1 MVIILATMAHIDEA
15 AELARLEEELVS
27 GGANPNPN
35 PEPTPEP
42 TPTPEPAPTPTPE
55 PEPTPAPALAD
66 DDAAGR
72 YRLQG
77 KLAAVA
83 LLTKQGVPEEE
94 AVARVYGPVKTDPT
108 PEPTPEPDPIAI
120 LEAEKAEIQAR
131 LDAAAEDQ
139 SLFTPEL
146 RKDLAREAEIN
157 AAIKEAHAAKA
168 AQQNAQVQT
177 AQQKWEADWDK
188 STDIVSKTYAE
199 ADIAPESPLA
209 KAVAAEIDVIANDP
223 KHPLHGNAELPELL
237 FAKHAVRLGIAPK
250 SKAAPAPTPEPRVLP
265 ASGRQTT
272 TPAPVVNPATVANDF
287 ARREAEALAAGNDA
301 ELYALAE
308 EQLTGKRPTRA
319 GVSIR

>member
-1 MVIILATMAHIDEA
+1 MAHIDEA
-15 AELARLEEELVS
+15 AELARLEEELVR

-55 PEPTPAPALAD
+55 PEPTPAPAPAD

-139 SLFTPEL
+139 SLFTL
-146 RKDLAREAEIN
+146 SFAKTLLA
-157 AAIKEAHAAKA
+157 KL
-168 AQQNAQVQT
+168 
-177 AQQKWEADWDK
+177 K
-188 STDIVSKTYAE
+188 STQLSRRLTQPKPLNRMHRCKPRSKSGRPIGTNRPILSARPTLD

-209 KAVAAEIDVIANDP
+209 KAVAAEIDV
-223 KHPLHGNAELPELL
+223 HRQRSE
-237 FAKHAVRLGIAPK
+237 
-250 SKAAPAPTPEPRVLP
+250 APASRQRRVARAAFRKARCP
-265 ASGRQTT
+265 FGDCSEIQSGTRTNARASGSSCFWQ
-272 TPAPVVNPATVANDF
+272 ANHDS
-287 ARREAEALAAGNDA
+287 G
-301 ELYALAE
+301 
-308 EQLTGKRPTRA
+308 TGCQP
-319 GVSIR
+319 SHSSE

>member
-15 AELARLEEELVS
+15 AELARLEEELVK

-55 PEPTPAPALAD
+55 PEPTPAPAPAD

-72 YRLQG
+72 HRLQG

-108 PEPTPEPDPIAI
+108 PAPEPEPDPIAL

-157 AAIKEAHAAKA
+157 TAIKEA
-168 AQQNAQVQT
+168 QQNKASQQAAQVQT
-177 AQQKWEADWDK
+177 EQQKWEAKWDA
-188 STDIVSKTYAE
+188 SAEAVNATYNE
-199 ADIAPESPLA
+199 ADIKPEAPLA
-209 KAVAAEIDVIANDP
+209 KAAAAEIDQIANN
-223 KHPLHGNAELPELL
+223 KSHPLYGNPELPELI
-237 FAKHAVRLGIAPK
+237 FAKHAV
-250 SKAAPAPTPEPRVLP
+250 
-265 ASGRQTT
+265 
-272 TPAPVVNPATVANDF
+272 
-287 ARREAEALAAGNDA
+287 
-301 ELYALAE
+301 
-308 EQLTGKRPTRA
+308 
-319 GVSIR
+319 

>member
-1 MVIILATMAHIDEA
+1 MIVAMANIDEA
-15 AELARLEEELVS
+15 AELARLETALAN
-27 GGANPNPN
+27 GGEIPAPT

-42 TPTPEPAPTPTPE
+42 TPAPSPEPEPTPTPE
-55 PEPTPAPALAD
+55 PEPVPKVD
-66 DDAAGR
+66 DDPSGR
-72 YRLQG
+72 YRLNG

-108 PEPTPEPDPIAI
+108 PEPEPEPDPIAL

-157 AAIKEAHAAKA
+157 TAIKEA
-168 AQQNAQVQT
+168 QQNKASQQAAQVQT
-177 AQQKWEADWDK
+177 EQQKWEAKWDA
-188 STDIVSKTYAE
+188 SAEAVNATYNE
-199 ADIAPESPLA
+199 ADIKPEAPLA
-209 KAVAAEIDVIANDP
+209 KAAAAEIDQIANN
-223 KHPLHGNAELPELL
+223 KSHPLYGNPELPELI
-237 FAKHAVRLGIAPK
+237 FAKHAVKLGIAPK
-250 SKAAPAPTPEPRVLP
+250 AKAAPTPEPSSRVLP
-265 ASGRQTT
+265 ASGSRGT

-287 ARREAEALAAGNDA
+287 AKREAEAHARGDDR
-301 ELYALAE
+301 ELYLLAE
-308 EQLTGKRPTRA
+308 EQLTGKRPTRD

>member
-1 MVIILATMAHIDEA
+1 MANIDEA
-15 AELARLEEELVS
+15 AELARLEAELVS
-27 GGANPNPN
+27 GGENPNPN

-42 TPTPEPAPTPTPE
+42 VPNPTPEPTPTPE
-55 PEPTPAPALAD
+55 PEPVPEPTP
-66 DDAAGR
+66 DDAKGR
-72 YRLQG
+72 FRLEG

-120 LEAEKAEIQAR
+120 LEAERAEIESR

-157 AAIKEAHAAKA
+157 AAIKEAQAAKA

-177 AQQKWEADWDK
+177 AQQKWDAEWDK
-188 STDIVSKTYAE
+188 SANVVSETYNAD
-199 ADIAPESPLA
+199 DIAPESPLA
-209 KAVAAEIDVIANDP
+209 KAVSAEMDLIASN
-223 KHPLHGNAELPELL
+223 KSHPLHGNTELPELL
-237 FAKHAVRLGIAPK
+237 FAKHAVKLGVSPK
-250 SKAAPAPTPEPRVLP
+250 AKTAPTPTPASRVLP
-265 ASGRQTT
+265 ASGQRTT

-287 ARREAEALAAGNDA
+287 ARREAEALASGNDA

-308 EQLTGKRPTRA
+308 EQLTGKRPVRA